1 MSLDENTPD
10 ARRFPI
16 MGGRDRAL
24 KSVDWS
30 VAEQAREQA
39 LTNHGQTLEQLAA
52 RGGLDAREGIHRADQ
67 RGGSLWVWLAAD
79 VLGNT
84 SSRNHGAAAG
94 CVTAGGS
101 YSCSNK

>member
-52 RGGLDAREGIHRADQ
+52 RGGLDARE
-67 RGGSLWVWLAAD
+67 LLAALKGERYSGKLACLDLKD
-79 VLGNT
+79 VEDQIGEFG
-84 SSRNHGAAAG
+84 GAEE
-94 CVTAGGS
+94 
-101 YSCSNK
+101 

>member
-24 KSVDWS
+24 KSVDWW

-52 RGGLDAREGIHRADQ
+52 RGGLDARE
-67 RGGSLWVWLAAD
+67 LLAALKGERYSGKLARLDLKD
-79 VLGNT
+79 VEDQIGEFG
-84 SSRNHGAAAG
+84 GAEE
-94 CVTAGGS
+94 
-101 YSCSNK
+101 

>member
-52 RGGLDAREGIHRADQ
+52 RGGLDARE
-67 RGGSLWVWLAAD
+67 LLAALKGERYSGKLARLELKEVED
-79 VLGNT
+79 QIGEFG
-84 SSRNHGAAAG
+84 GADE
-94 CVTAGGS
+94 
-101 YSCSNK
+101 

>member
-52 RGGLDAREGIHRADQ
+52 RGGLDARE
-67 RGGSLWVWLAAD
+67 LLAALKGERHSGKLARLALKD
-79 VLGNT
+79 VEDQIGEFG
-84 SSRNHGAAAG
+84 GAEE
-94 CVTAGGS
+94 
-101 YSCSNK
+101 

>member
-52 RGGLDAREGIHRADQ
+52 RGGLDARE
-67 RGGSLWVWLAAD
+67 LLAALKGERYSGKLARLDLND
-79 VLGNT
+79 VEDQIGEFG
-84 SSRNHGAAAG
+84 GAEE
-94 CVTAGGS
+94 
-101 YSCSNK
+101 

>member
-52 RGGLDAREGIHRADQ
+52 RGGLDARE
-67 RGGSLWVWLAAD
+67 LLAAAVD
-79 VLGNT
+79 PRRPILNAKPNEFSLRPGPKPNAT
-84 SSRNHGAAAG
+84 PTN
-94 CVTAGGS
+94 
-101 YSCSNK
+101 